1 MSDALIAGALI
12 QLIVILFSAKAV
24 GIIFEKIGQSKVLG
38 ELLAGLILGPSLIGF
53 IDSRNEIILFLA
65 EIGVIV
71 LLFEAGI
78 ESSLHDLIKSGK
90 SAFLVACVGVA
101 MPLMLAGGYI
111 LAFTN
116 HGLNYAFFI
125 GATLTA
131 TSIGL
136 TVRVLGEIKKTQ
148 SPEGKIIL
156 GAAVIDDI
164 IGLIL
169 LSILTDMTTVGK
181 IIPFN
186 VLKIVVMVVLF
197 FGAVLLAGKLFEKSI
212 ISTVR
217 SLNIGRS
224 FIISA
229 LIFALAMSY
238 ISLSIGLATIVGA
251 FAAGIVLEREEDK
264 QHIREKT
271 HVLVQVFA
279 PIFFV
284 VAGAAVNIWSLFAI
298 EILPLIA
305 ILTIIA
311 IVGKVVAG
319 IGVVDEKASKL
330 AVGFGMLPRGEVGL
344 IFANY
349 GLKTA
354 LVTQDIYSALVAVIM
369 ITTFMAPPLIRR
381 AMRSPKN
388 A

>member
-1 MSDALIAGALI
+1 MSDAFIAGALM
-12 QLIVILFSAKAV
+12 QLVIILFSAKAA

-38 ELLAGLILGPSLIGF
+38 ELLAGLILGPSLLGV
-53 IDSRNEIILFLA
+53 IDSSNEIILFLA

-78 ESSLHDLIKSGK
+78 ESSLHDLLKSGK

-131 TSIGL
+131 TSVGL
-136 TVRVLGEIKKTQ
+136 TVRVLAEINKTQ
-148 SPEGKIIL
+148 SVEGKIIL

-169 LSILTDMTTVGK
+169 LSILADMTTVGR

-186 VLKIVVMVVLF
+186 IIKIIIMVMLF

-217 SLNIGRS
+217 SLNLSRS

-238 ISLSIGLATIVGA
+238 VSLSIGLATIVGA

-264 QHIREKT
+264 EHMREKT

-284 VAGAAVNIWSLFAI
+284 VAGAAVNLRSLFTV

-311 IVGKVVAG
+311 IVGKVAAG
-319 IGVVDEKASKL
+319 IGVVGEKASRI

-344 IFANY
+344 IFASY

-354 LVTQDIYSALVAVIM
+354 LVTEDIYSALVAVIM

-381 AMRSPKN
+381 AMKDK
-388 A
+388 